1 MAEATVIQDPAAAG
15 TQKLC
20 LEIVRFPNGNEAKLV
35 RAKPDDIID
44 DLFGVI
50 GISKQRS
57 LILLLGGADRLDDAL
72 LPKLRQVFNRGIA
85 RAALRIGALIIDG
98 GTDAGVMALMGR
110 AIADNG
116 RQTPLLGVAPAA
128 KVTYPGGPAD
138 ADSGGSAPLN
148 PNHSQFVLTPGSEW
162 GDETDTLF
170 RLARNLAGTNPVLAI
185 LVNGGDTA
193 QAEVLRCVRLKWP
206 VLVVQGSGRLADTIA
221 GLIASPGTR
230 ADDADLDEIRC
241 DGRIRVVRLDDDL
254 SLIER
259 VIEGRPAQDPVLVL
273 ALRRFHA
280 YDQTAELNQNRYR
293 RSQGVIL
300 LLGVLATLLAIYHQ
314 HEPAAGDVVGHVL
327 QIAIIVTP
335 IVISIL
341 IAGVNRFRPGNKWV
355 LLRAAAE
362 STKRE
367 IFRYR
372 TRAGVYNDTQSLDI
386 SAEERFT
393 QELERIGTHLI
404 QTEVNVCAIEAEHS
418 VPGAQEMAPL
428 RGPDYVRERLEDQI
442 TYFAKQTRKLGLQLQ
457 VLQWGVYL
465 LGGVGTLL
473 AAIGLNVWIALT
485 TAIVAA
491 ITTKLESDQVET
503 TMIQYNQALTGLFSV
518 RDWWNS
524 LTEWEQDR
532 PANVDLLVDH
542 TEKILESEMAGWV
555 QQMQSALEKLRQQQ
569 TEREPESA
577 EKK

>member
-1 MAEATVIQDPAAAG
+1 MAEATVIQGPAAAG

-327 QIAIIVTP
+327 QIAII
-335 IVISIL
+335 
-341 IAGVNRFRPGNKWV
+341 
-355 LLRAAAE
+355 
-362 STKRE
+362 
-367 IFRYR
+367 
-372 TRAGVYNDTQSLDI
+372 
-386 SAEERFT
+386 
-393 QELERIGTHLI
+393 
-404 QTEVNVCAIEAEHS
+404 
-418 VPGAQEMAPL
+418 
-428 RGPDYVRERLEDQI
+428 
-442 TYFAKQTRKLGLQLQ
+442 
-457 VLQWGVYL
+457 
-465 LGGVGTLL
+465 
-473 AAIGLNVWIALT
+473 
-485 TAIVAA
+485 
-491 ITTKLESDQVET
+491 
-503 TMIQYNQALTGLFSV
+503 
-518 RDWWNS
+518 
-524 LTEWEQDR
+524 
-532 PANVDLLVDH
+532 
-542 TEKILESEMAGWV
+542 
-555 QQMQSALEKLRQQQ
+555 
-569 TEREPESA
+569 
-577 EKK
+577 

>member
-1 MAEATVIQDPAAAG
+1 MSEATVIQDPAAAG

-20 LEIVRFPNGNEAKLV
+20 VEIVRFPNGNEAKLV
-35 RAKPDDIID
+35 RAKADDVID

-57 LILLLGGADRLDDAL
+57 LILLLGGADHLDNAL

-85 RAALRIGALIIDG
+85 RAALRTGALIIDG
-98 GTDAGVMALMGR
+98 GTDSGVMALMGQ
-110 AIADNG
+110 AVTDNG

-128 KVTYPGGPAD
+128 KVTYPGGPAGS
-138 ADSGGSAPLN
+138 DSSNSVPLN

-170 RLARNLAGTNPVLAI
+170 RLARNLAGVNPVLAI
-185 LVNGGDTA
+185 LVNGGETA

-206 VLVVQGSGRLADTIA
+206 VLVIQGSGRLADTIA

-230 ADDADLDEIRC
+230 AEDAELDEIRC

-259 VIEGRPAQDPVLVL
+259 VVEGRPAQDPVLVL

-280 YDQTAELNQNRYR
+280 YDKTAELNQNRYR
-293 RSQGVIL
+293 RSQALIL
-300 LLGVLATLLAIYHQ
+300 LLGVVATLLAIYHQ
-314 HEPAAGDVVGHVL
+314 DPKKGGALAYPL

-372 TRAGVYNDTQSLDI
+372 TRSGVYNDTQSLDI

-404 QTEVNVCAIEAEHS
+404 QTEVNVCAIEAGDS
-418 VPGAQEMAPL
+418 APRAQEMTPL
-428 RGPDYVRERLEDQI
+428 RGVDYVRERLEDQI

-473 AAIGLNVWIALT
+473 AAIGMNVWIALT

-542 TEKILESEMAGWV
+542 TEKVLESEMAGWV

-569 TEREPESA
+569 TEREPGSVA
-577 EKK
+577 AKK